1 MVRAK
6 CRARGRPRKRE
17 TKLSLW
23 LDAAGITRD
32 ALAKQLELARG
43 YVDLICSGSRRP
55 SLEVALRIEKLTR
68 GAVPASSWL
77 TAPKHSRD

>member
-1 MVRAK
+1 MARAK
-6 CRARGRPRKRE
+6 TRGRGRPRKRE

-23 LDAAGITRD
+23 LDSARMTRD
-32 ALAKQLELARG
+32 ALAEELKLARG

-68 GAVPASSWL
+68 GAVPATSWL